1 MEEEDKQ
8 IFLAAAILL
17 AASVG
22 QKHEPVDESQVRL
35 AVVNAHKLHKE
46 VEKRSEI
53 IGAGKP
59 YGQMESEKP
68 QLGPKT

>member
-22 QKHEPVDESQVRL
+22 QKHEPVDESQVRF
-35 AVVNAHKLHKE
+35 AVVNAHKLRTKW
-46 VEKRSEI
+46 KS
-53 IGAGKP
+53 AAK
-59 YGQMESEKP
+59 
-68 QLGPKT
+68 